1 MKLSQLH
8 CIALL
13 NPATGPNRLPKLA
26 KACAPRRKSRCKR
39 LFSWVLLLGVF
50 SFVGFA
56 QAAEPVSKSR
66 FKGVAIGGHDSVAY
80 HSLEREPQ
88 ANAIKGAKQFVV
100 KYKGAKWNFADQ
112 ESADKFAAEPEKF
125 SPAYNGHCA
134 NALSLGEGLVRTDG
148 THWEILGDRLYL
160 FYATRGRTRWLDGNW
175 ETYKVDADAAWE
187 KLSK

>member
-1 MKLSQLH
+1 VKLSR
-8 CIALL
+8 IFI
-13 NPATGPNRLPKLA
+13 NRNF
-26 KACAPRRKSRCKR
+26 S
-39 LFSWVLLLGVF
+39 LFLLLSSLLFTGLT
-50 SFVGFA
+50 

-80 HSLEREPQ
+80 HSLVRDPQ
-88 ANAIKGAKQFVV
+88 DKALKGVKKFVV

-148 THWEILGDRLYL
+148 THWEILGDQLYL
-160 FYATRGRTRWLDGNW
+160 FYAPRGRTRWLDGNW
-175 ETYKVDADAAWE
+175 ETYKVDADAAWD